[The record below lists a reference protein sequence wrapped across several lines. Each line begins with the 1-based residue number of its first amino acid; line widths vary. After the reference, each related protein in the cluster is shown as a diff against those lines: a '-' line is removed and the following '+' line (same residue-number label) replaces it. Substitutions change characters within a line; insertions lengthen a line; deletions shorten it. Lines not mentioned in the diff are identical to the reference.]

1 MLKFKMK
8 RKITLFGFLAIFVQ
22 VGFAQEVVL
31 KASFDRDS
39 IMIGEQVQWTLKAT
53 IDRSIDAFFPLIDSI
68 TDGRIELL
76 KNNGLDTLQA
86 SSNNITVQHT
96 YVITSF
102 DEGLYTLPEIPILL
116 RHHDGK
122 LDTAYF
128 ERLSLLV
135 KTLPIDTTSFE
146 PYDIKMPITYPI
158 TFMEVLPWA
167 LSGLAVL
174 ALIAFVIYVIIRR
187 RQHKPIFFK
196 PKPKEPPHITALR
209 ELNKI
214 KADKL
219 WQNNKVKLYYTR
231 VTDVLRIYMEERYKI
246 QAMEQTSDE
255 ILLTFQSM
263 QLPGELMD
271 KLRELLSVS
280 DLVKFAK
287 YQPMTDDNEK
297 ALVTAQEFVD
307 YTKEEIETEEKTHND

>member
-1 MLKFKMK
+1 MK
-8 RKITLFGFLAIFVQ
+8 IFYIIISCLLGTVHA
-22 VGFAQEVVL
+22 GAQETL
-31 KASFDRDS
+31 LSASFNRDS

-76 KNNGLDTLQA
+76 KNKGLDTLQT
-86 SSNNITVQHT
+86 SSNNITVQHI

-102 DEGLYTLPEIPILL
+102 DEGIYTLPEIPLLL
-116 RHHDGK
+116 RHRDGK

-128 ERLSLLV
+128 ERLRLLV
-135 KTLPIDTTSFE
+135 KAPVIDTTTFE
-146 PYDIKMPITYPI
+146 PYDIKIPITYPI

-196 PKPKEPPHITALR
+196 PKPKEPPHIIALR
-209 ELNKI
+209 ELDKI
-214 KADKL
+214 KTDKL

-255 ILLTFQSM
+255 ILLTLQSM

-307 YTKEEIETEEKTHND
+307 QTKEEIETEEQ

>member
-1 MLKFKMK
+1 MK
-8 RKITLFGFLAIFVQ
+8 TVYIIIACLLVSFHVE
-22 VGFAQEVVL
+22 AQEVVL

-76 KNNGLDTLQA
+76 KNKGLDTLQA
-86 SSNNITVQHT
+86 SANNITVQHT

-102 DEGLYTLPEIPILL
+102 DEGIYTLPEIPLLL
-116 RHHDGK
+116 RHRDGK

-135 KTLPIDTTSFE
+135 KTVPIDTTSFE

-174 ALIAFVIYVIIRR
+174 AMVAFVIYVIIRR

-196 PKPKEPPHITALR
+196 PKPKEPPHIIALR

-231 VTDVLRIYMEERYKI
+231 VTDVLRIYMEDRYKI

-255 ILLTFQSM
+255 ILLTLQSM
-263 QLPGELMD
+263 PIPGEIMD

-307 YTKEEIETEEKTHND
+307 HTKEEIETKEQ

>member
-1 MLKFKMK
+1 MMK
-8 RKITLFGFLAIFVQ
+8 TVYIFVAFLLISFRA
-22 VGFAQEVVL
+22 GAQEVVL

-53 IDRSIDAFFPLIDSI
+53 IDRSVEAFFPVIDSI

-76 KNNGLDTLQA
+76 KNEGLDTLQT
-86 SSNNITVQHT
+86 SSSNITVQHT

-102 DEGLYTLPEIPILL
+102 DEGIYTLPEIPLLL
-116 RHHDGK
+116 RHRDGK

-135 KTLPIDTTSFE
+135 KTVPIDTTTFE

-174 ALIAFVIYVIIRR
+174 ALIAFVVYIIIRR

-196 PKPKEPPHITALR
+196 PKPKEPPHIIALR

-231 VTDVLRIYMEERYKI
+231 VTDVLRMYMEERYNM
-246 QAMEQTSDE
+246 QAMEQTSEE
-255 ILLTFQSM
+255 ILQALKAM
-263 QLPGELMD
+263 QLPDELMD
-271 KLRELLSVS
+271 KLHELLSVS

-287 YQPMTDDNEK
+287 YQPITDDNEK

-307 YTKEEIETEEKTHND
+307 KTKEEIKTEENTKQQRND

>member
-1 MLKFKMK
+1 M
-8 RKITLFGFLAIFVQ
+8 
-22 VGFAQEVVL
+22 AQEPL
-31 KASFDRDS
+31 LSTSFDRDS

-53 IDRSIDAFFPLIDSI
+53 IDRSIDAFFPVIDSI

-76 KNNGLDTLQA
+76 KNNRLDTLQT

-102 DEGLYTLPEIPILL
+102 DEGVYTLPEIPLLL
-116 RHHDGK
+116 RHRDGK

-135 KTLPIDTTSFE
+135 KTVPIDTTSFE

-167 LSGLAVL
+167 ASGLAVL
-174 ALIAFVIYVIIRR
+174 VLIALVIYIIIRR

-196 PKPKEPPHITALR
+196 PKPKEPPHVIALR
-209 ELNKI
+209 ELDKI
-214 KADKL
+214 KAEKL
-219 WQNNKVKLYYTR
+219 WQSNKVKQYYTR
-231 VTDVLRIYMEERYKI
+231 VTDVLRTYMEERYKM
-246 QAMEQTSDE
+246 QAMEQTSEE
-255 ILLTFQSM
+255 ILQALKSI
-263 QLPGELMD
+263 QLPDELMD

-297 ALVTAQEFVD
+297 ALDTAHEFVD
-307 YTKEEIETEEKTHND
+307 QTKEETKPEEEQ

>member
-1 MLKFKMK
+1 MMK
-8 RKITLFGFLAIFVQ
+8 TAHILIACLLISSYAG
-22 VGFAQEVVL
+22 AQEAVL

-53 IDRSIDAFFPLIDSI
+53 VDRSIEAFFPVIDSI

-76 KNNGLDTLQA
+76 KNEGLDTLQT
-86 SSNNITVQHT
+86 SSNNITIQHT
-96 YVITSF
+96 YIITSF
-102 DEGLYTLPEIPILL
+102 DEGIYTLPEIPLLL
-116 RHHDGK
+116 RHRDGK

-135 KTLPIDTTSFE
+135 KTVPIDTTTFE
-146 PYDIKMPITYPI
+146 PYDIKTPITYPL

-174 ALIAFVIYVIIRR
+174 ALIALTVYIIIRR

-196 PKPKEPPHITALR
+196 PKPKEPPHVVALR
-209 ELNKI
+209 ELDKI

-231 VTDVLRIYMEERYKI
+231 VTDVLRIYMEERYSM
-246 QAMEQTSDE
+246 QAMEQTSEE
-255 ILLTFQSM
+255 ILQALKSMPLSDGLT
-263 QLPGELMD
+263 D

-287 YQPMTDDNEK
+287 YQPMTDENEK
-297 ALVTAQEFVD
+297 ALATAQEFVD
-307 YTKEEIETEEKTHND
+307 ETKEEIHTEENTKQQRND

>member
-1 MLKFKMK
+1 MK
-8 RKITLFGFLAIFVQ
+8 RKTILFGFLAIFVQ
-22 VGFAQEVVL
+22 IGFAQEVVL

-39 IMIGEQVQWTLKAT
+39 IMIGEHVQWTLKAT
-53 IDRSIDAFFPLIDSI
+53 IDQSIEAFFPVIDSI

-76 KNNGLDTLQA
+76 KNKGLDTLRA

-102 DEGLYTLPEIPILL
+102 DEGLYTLPEIPLLL
-116 RHHDGK
+116 RHRDGK

-135 KTLPIDTTSFE
+135 KTVPIDTTSFE

-167 LSGLAVL
+167 LSSLAAL

-196 PKPKEPPHITALR
+196 PKPKEPPHIIALR
-209 ELNKI
+209 ELYKI

-255 ILLTFQSM
+255 ILLTLQSM

-307 YTKEEIETEEKTHND
+307 QTKEEIETEEQ

>member
-1 MLKFKMK
+1 MK
-8 RKITLFGFLAIFVQ
+8 IVYIIVACLWISSHAG
-22 VGFAQEVVL
+22 AQEVVL

-53 IDRSIDAFFPLIDSI
+53 IDRSIDAFFPVIDSI
-68 TDGRIELL
+68 SNGRIELL
-76 KNNGLDTLQA
+76 KNEGLDTLQT

-102 DEGLYTLPEIPILL
+102 DEGVYTLPEIPLLL
-116 RHHDGK
+116 RHRDGK
-122 LDTAYF
+122 IDTAYF

-135 KTLPIDTTSFE
+135 KTVPIDTTSFE

-167 LSGLAVL
+167 LSGLAVI
-174 ALIAFVIYVIIRR
+174 ALIAFVIYIIIRR

-196 PKPKEPPHITALR
+196 PKPKEPPHIVALR

-231 VTDVLRIYMEERYKI
+231 ITDVLRLYMEERYNM
-246 QAMEQTSDE
+246 QAMEQTSEE
-255 ILLTFQSM
+255 ILQSLKTM
-263 QLPGELMD
+263 QLPDALME
-271 KLRELLSVS
+271 KLRELLSVA

-287 YQPMTDDNEK
+287 YQPMTDDNEN
-297 ALVTAQEFVD
+297 ALVTAQGFVD
-307 YTKEEIETEEKTHND
+307 ETKEEIKPEEQ

>member
-1 MLKFKMK
+1 MYTVKMK
-8 RKITLFGFLAIFVQ
+8 RKIILFGFLVFFAQ
-22 VGFAQEVVL
+22 VGLAQEAVL

-53 IDRSIDAFFPLIDSI
+53 IDRSIDAFFPIIDSI

-76 KNNGLDTLQA
+76 KNNGLDTLQT

-102 DEGLYTLPEIPILL
+102 DEGIYTLPEIPLLL
-116 RHHDGK
+116 RHRDGR

-135 KTLPIDTTSFE
+135 KTVPIDTTSFE
-146 PYDIKMPITYPI
+146 PYDIKTPITYPI

-187 RQHKPIFFK
+187 KQHKPIFFK
-196 PKPKEPPHITALR
+196 PKPKEPPHIIALR
-209 ELNKI
+209 ELDRI
-214 KADKL
+214 KSDKL

-231 VTDVLRIYMEERYKI
+231 VTDVLRIYMEGRYRM
-246 QAMEQTSDE
+246 QAMEQTSEE
-255 ILLTFQSM
+255 ILTALASM
-263 QLPGELMD
+263 PVPDALMD

-287 YQPMTDDNEK
+287 YQPTTDDNEK

-307 YTKEEIETEEKTHND
+307 HTKEETETEEQ

>member
-1 MLKFKMK
+1 MK

>member
-1 MLKFKMK
+1 MK
-8 RKITLFGFLAIFVQ
+8 AFYIIVACLLITAHAG
-22 VGFAQEVVL
+22 AQEVVL
-31 KASFDRDS
+31 KASFDCDS

-53 IDRSIDAFFPLIDSI
+53 IDRSIEAFFPVIDSI
-68 TDGRIELL
+68 SDGRIELL
-76 KNNGLDTLQA
+76 KNKGLDTLQA

-102 DEGLYTLPEIPILL
+102 DEGVYTLPEIPLLL
-116 RHHDGK
+116 RHRDGK
-122 LDTAYF
+122 IDTAYF

-135 KTLPIDTTSFE
+135 KTVPIDTTSFE
-146 PYDIKMPITYPI
+146 PYDIKTPITYPI

-174 ALIAFVIYVIIRR
+174 ALIAFVIYIIIRR

-196 PKPKEPPHITALR
+196 PRPKEPPHIVALR
-209 ELNKI
+209 ELDKI

-231 VTDVLRIYMEERYKI
+231 VTDVLRTYMEERYNM
-246 QAMEQTSDE
+246 QAMEQTSEE
-255 ILLTFQSM
+255 ILQALGTM
-263 QLPGELMD
+263 QFPNALMD
-271 KLRELLSVS
+271 KLRELLSVA

-307 YTKEEIETEEKTHND
+307 ETKEEINPEEQ